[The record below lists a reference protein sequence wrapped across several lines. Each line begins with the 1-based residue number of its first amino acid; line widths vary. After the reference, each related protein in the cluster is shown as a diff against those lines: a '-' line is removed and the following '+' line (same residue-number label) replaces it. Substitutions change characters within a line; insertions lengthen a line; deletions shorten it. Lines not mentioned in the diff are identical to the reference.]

1 MDDGLGELKKQS
13 QPAFTKTSPSPKLGF
28 TKASSSP
35 KLGFS
40 KASSS
45 PKLGFTKTS
54 SSPLP
59 GITKA
64 SSSSPPG
71 ISKANSFSP
80 PGITQTSSSKTIQ
93 KKTPA
98 SKQEAPVPK
107 QEPLTPSQEAFKSSM
122 EPFSWSKFKRK
133 INQEAAN
140 GNKPTPHPSVLANNL
155 LAFITTMAAYGL
167 NLIIYGGKV
176 IMEETPK
183 NVMKLF
189 DEVTAE
195 LKAPMVESQSNKF
208 PTKIKP
214 NTRGITGGMTEGM
227 TEDMTGGAIF
237 TKANVKLTFNRMLF
251 NTAYIPGILTL
262 FAFLF
267 LLFYLLWTLIV
278 WAFNKILSFLGS
290 NKQTL
295 PSIKF
300 NKKTTQTIYSIFFV
314 ITSWFLMLYLVIDYY
329 RKLGSELDIVQIL
342 KQLIG
347 ALYILWPMLVLIIGS
362 GIAKAFYKISCS
374 GNKPNVLSWA
384 KIVESSALYV
394 LGICVLITVIL
405 LFKPINWIY
414 KKVFPNILK
423 DKFTNVTN
431 LLAVTLKLMVI
442 YILLRMITIMIEDV
456 ISNKIV
462 FFISKFNK
470 DVEAPP
476 VDCNAVI
483 EEKNAKQ
490 SEIAKILEEIYMYI
504 SGIIV
509 CIIAIFILVI
519 QCPHPYMA
527 STSKINNTIGSVT
540 LKLTGIA
547 TRFIV
552 ENKDR
557 QVDCN
562 EKNKGSGLFKTPN
575 WFSSLGKTGQQSD
588 STAAAYSSKFKEM
601 AAAEKAGD
609 ASQAASQAAD
619 TSTVEAYTNKIKA
632 SASSYTSTAPPSTK
646 TPTPPA
652 TAQVTRTKN
661 GLGTTPADQT
671 FHPRDTPT
679 LSATKPLAQIASGK
693 VTGQGIDTNG
703 AFSGLASQVSGETA
717 NPVSWSYR
725 DTTPNISEDDISTR
739 RY

>member
-1 MDDGLGELKKQS
+1 MDGGLGELKKLL
-13 QPAFTKTSPSPKLGF
+13 QPGITQ
-28 TKASSSP
+28 ASSSLNP
-35 KLGFS
+35 V
-40 KASSS
+40 
-45 PKLGFTKTS
+45 
-54 SSPLP
+54 
-59 GITKA
+59 ITKA
-64 SSSSPPG
+64 TSSSPPG
-71 ISKANSFSP
+71 ITKATSSSP
-80 PGITQTSSSKTIQ
+80 PGITKAFHPGTVL

-98 SKQEAPVPK
+98 PKQEAPVPQ
-107 QEPLTPSQEAFKSSM
+107 QEPLTP
-122 EPFSWSKFKRK
+122 
-133 INQEAAN
+133 NQEKLKGSIERVNWNRFTSKVNRQAN
-140 GNKPTPHPSVLANNL
+140 IGKKNPTPDPRVSGKNA
-155 LAFITTMAAYGL
+155 LAFITSVTAEAAGL
-167 NLIIYGGKV
+167 AIYGTKV

-183 NVMKLF
+183 QVMKIL
-189 DEVTAE
+189 DEVKAE
-195 LKAPMVESQSNKF
+195 SKAPIVEAPPNSFGLHISK
-208 PTKIKP
+208 KP
-214 NTRGITGGMTEGM
+214 LTQRMRGGMTEDM

-267 LLFYLLWTLIV
+267 LLFYLLWTFIV
-278 WAFNKILSFLGS
+278 WAFNEILSFLGS

-300 NKKTTQTIYSIFFV
+300 NKKTTQTVYSIFFV

-329 RKLGSELDIVQIL
+329 SKLGSELDIVQIF

-347 ALYILWPMLVLIIGS
+347 ASYILWPMSVLIIGS
-362 GIAKAFYKISCS
+362 GISKAFYKISCN
-374 GNKPNVLSWA
+374 GNNPNVLSWA
-384 KIVESSALYV
+384 KIVESSALYI

-423 DKFTNVTN
+423 DKFTNITN
-431 LLAVTLKLMVI
+431 LLAVTLTLMVI
-442 YILLRMITIMIEDV
+442 YILLRMITVMIEDV

-490 SEIAKILEEIYMYI
+490 SEIATILEEIYMYI

-527 STSKINNTIGSVT
+527 STSKINNTIGSVI

-547 TRFIV
+547 TKFIV

-562 EKNKGSGLFKTPN
+562 EKNKGSGFFSLPAIPTSGRGAIVSQNYLDSLADMKDADIQTADRRLGQAAEDARAQSAQSTPVTPA
-575 WFSSLGKTGQQSD
+575 TGQ
-588 STAAAYSSKFKEM
+588 
-601 AAAEKAGD
+601 
-609 ASQAASQAAD
+609 
-619 TSTVEAYTNKIKA
+619 
-632 SASSYTSTAPPSTK
+632 SAPST
-646 TPTPPA
+646 PA
-652 TAQVTRTKN
+652 TGEVTRTIY
-661 GLGTTPADQT
+661 GRGTTPAEQT
-671 FHPRDTPT
+671 HHSRDTPT
-679 LSATKPLAQIASGK
+679 KEE
-693 VTGQGIDTNG
+693 VYDRRH
-703 AFSGLASQVSGETA
+703 F
-717 NPVSWSYR
+717 
-725 DTTPNISEDDISTR
+725 PNSTYVDR
-739 RY
+739 I